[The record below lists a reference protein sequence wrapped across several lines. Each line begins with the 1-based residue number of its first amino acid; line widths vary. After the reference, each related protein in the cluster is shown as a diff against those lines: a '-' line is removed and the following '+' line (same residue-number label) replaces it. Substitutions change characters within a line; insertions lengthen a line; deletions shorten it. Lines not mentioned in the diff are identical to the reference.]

1 MFIFNRVPY
10 CHDTIPYSTF
20 RIFAAAATKHSPE
33 QYVFES
39 SRICMWRRRR
49 ISVRC
54 GTRLY
59 VTARACTWRRRRSTV
74 RNSTFRIFSDLYV
87 AAAPNLSTLRHAPVR
102 CGTRL
107 HEIVGISTKQY
118 GIVRNPYYGKKWRP
132 LGGSPM
138 AIYISGVEKNC
149 NHNSDFS
156 SPVLHF
162 TSSPVL
168 SLSVQTWL
176 SLQVNR
182 SRPSCV

>member
-1 MFIFNRVPY
+1 MAVPLPTAAAIRERVSGA
-10 CHDTIPYSTF
+10 CARRVSGAFSTACRTATIPYRTV
-20 RIFAAAATKHSPE
+20 
-33 QYVFES
+33 YFES
-39 SRICMWRRRR
+39 S
-49 ISVRC
+49 
-54 GTRLY
+54 
-59 VTARACTWRRRRSTV
+59 WRRRRSTV
-74 RNSTFRIFSDLYV
+74 RNSTGGSAPLRRRSTFRIFTDLYV

-102 CGTRL
+102 CSTRL
-107 HEIVGISTKQY
+107 HEIVGIGTKQY
-118 GIVRNPYYGKKWRP
+118 EIVRNPYFGKKWRP

-138 AIYISGVEKNC
+138 AIYISGVEKSC

-162 TSSPVL
+162 ASSLVL